1 MHTLPQPPG
10 TEDYKRIPFQFT
22 EELSSKNVFVRLP
35 ECFTPL
41 ERMIL
46 QASGNLQRLISAYY
60 NVPSHV
66 DIIKNN
72 VIPTSPLAL
81 NGTCQQQQICMQYDR
96 KARICFDK
104 KLAYEADSILYVKDQ
119 NVLDLI
125 EKHKYGLGQIFGH
138 TRRSPDFMLL
148 AVGRHGTQPGS
159 SFWRDYSLRIPDVLD
174 CFIRETFVEG
184 LFDEES
190 RSSGQLPNLKNT
202 SDSTNGHHQQQGTI
216 WYNQPIEQ

>member
-1 MHTLPQPPG
+1 MQEKMALLNLLLFLSLFSFPYLIRSSTMHTLPQPPG

-35 ECFTPL
+35 ESFTPL

-72 VIPTSPLAL
+72 VIPTSPLTI
-81 NGTCQQQQICMQYDR
+81 NGTSQQPQICMQYDR

-125 EKHKYGLGQIFGH
+125 EKHKYGLGQIFG
-138 TRRSPDFMLL
+138 
-148 AVGRHGTQPGS
+148 
-159 SFWRDYSLRIPDVLD
+159 
-174 CFIRETFVEG
+174 
-184 LFDEES
+184 
-190 RSSGQLPNLKNT
+190 
-202 SDSTNGHHQQQGTI
+202 
-216 WYNQPIEQ
+216 